1 MKKDGNTSN
10 INLLIAIKICK
21 ELKASRLQTESIL
34 LCRLNELSSKENVSE
49 EEKLEKIKFLNFQ
62 IKELYLDLAKG
73 AFIRSRAKWLEE
85 GERNSSYFF
94 ALEKRKS
101 LSALNI
107 DGAVCKDIVQ
117 ISNFVSNLYSSKFDT
132 NSCDSF
138 LDKVQ
143 CCIPAI
149 DEDYKSYCESGLK
162 CEEVWK
168 ALQSMKKGK
177 SPGIDGL
184 SVEFYTHFWDTIK
197 SSLVKMYKECIIRR
211 EMTVTMKQGI
221 ISLIPKANKDILS
234 IDDWHLITL
243 LTVDYKVLSRILIL
257 LFLKLS
263 LFF

>member
-1 MKKDGNTSN
+1 MWGYWKFNNALLKDTKFNDSI
-10 INLLIAIKICK
+10 INLAITLFTNMHNGYKERWEYFKYKSRLIAIKICK

-34 LCRLNELSSKENVSE
+34 FCRLNESLSKENVSE
-49 EEKLEKIKFLNFQ
+49 EEKLELNKIHFQ
-62 IKELYLDLAKG
+62 INELYLDLAKG

-132 NSCDSF
+132 NICDSF
-138 LDKVQ
+138 LIKIQ
-143 CCIPAI
+143 CCVPAI
-149 DEDYKSYCESGLK
+149 DDDYKSYCESGLK
-162 CEEVWK
+162 CKEVWK
-168 ALQSMKKGK
+168 ALQSVKKGK

-197 SSLVKMYKECIIRR
+197 SSLVKMYK
-211 EMTVTMKQGI
+211 
-221 ISLIPKANKDILS
+221 
-234 IDDWHLITL
+234 
-243 LTVDYKVLSRILIL
+243 
-257 LFLKLS
+257 
-263 LFF
+263 